1 MWPMT
6 TFTPGNATASSSIDQ
21 GRVKIGWPEWIRT
34 GSPPRS
40 SEQIHERVYGRVVR
54 VVAVDQRMKLETQEL
69 RVIEEALDLLDVP
82 GDSRVSP
89 HEPVR
94 LGNRLDDRADVLVVR
109 VKDAAALVAVLLDDR
124 CEAVAVERDVEHRP
138 EVADVHVSVEDHAA
152 PVTGC
157 RDRSAVLGSTA
168 DR

>member
-1 MWPMT
+1 M
-6 TFTPGNATASSSIDQ
+6 
-21 GRVKIGWPEWIRT
+21 
-34 GSPPRS
+34 
-40 SEQIHERVYGRVVR
+40 
-54 VVAVDQRMKLETQEL
+54 L
-69 RVIEEALDLLDVP
+69 EEALDLFHVP
-82 GDSRVSP
+82 REPRISP

-94 LGNRLDDRADVLVVR
+94 LGNRLDDRADVLVVG
-109 VKDAAALVAVLLDDR
+109 VEDAAALVAVLGDDR

-138 EVADVHVSVEDHAA
+138 EVADVHVSVEDHAV